1 MKKKYKSKK
10 RELYW
15 ITNYDTDSYTNDLE
29 SGFIV
34 VATSPRQAQNIYRKF
49 VNESA
54 CFDNYTSYGRQPSK
68 TNKCVYVRWAFDEL
82 KNGVNG
88 ILNIDGIIP
97 TDQFNGWHSSG
108 VNKKKQREKENKVY

>member
-1 MKKKYKSKK
+1 MNKKYTSKK
-10 RELYW
+10 RDLYW

-54 CFDNYTSYGRQPSK
+54 CFDNYTAYGRQPSK
-68 TNKCVYVRWAFDEL
+68 TNNVTYVRCAFDEL

-88 ILNIDGIIP
+88 ILNMLG
-97 TDQFNGWHSSG
+97 S
-108 VNKKKQREKENKVY
+108 